1 MDKHANAA
9 LHSLHILVV
18 DDAPVVREPVA
29 AYLRIEGYTVETA
42 ANGREGLEKFRTGQ
56 FNVVVTDRKMPEMN
70 GDQLAAAIK
79 QIAPNTPVIMM
90 TGSPPRENSAGVDA
104 IVNKPC
110 TPTDLREALAKVT
123 S

>member
-79 QIAPNTPVIMM
+79 QIAPNTPVIKCLD
-90 TGSPPRENSAGVDA
+90 RFSAMLRHESVPSGVF
-104 IVNKPC
+104 V
-110 TPTDLREALAKVT
+110 VW
-123 S
+123 